1 MRKIVL
7 KKEDVETGD
16 LVLINQK
23 HTLKSKINNLVFF
36 DEKYKNIKL
45 NNIANYSLHL
55 ILNIERQIV

>member
-23 HTLKSKINNLVFF
+23 HTLKSKINNLVFLM
-36 DEKYKNIKL
+36 KNTKI
-45 NNIANYSLHL
+45 
-55 ILNIERQIV
+55 